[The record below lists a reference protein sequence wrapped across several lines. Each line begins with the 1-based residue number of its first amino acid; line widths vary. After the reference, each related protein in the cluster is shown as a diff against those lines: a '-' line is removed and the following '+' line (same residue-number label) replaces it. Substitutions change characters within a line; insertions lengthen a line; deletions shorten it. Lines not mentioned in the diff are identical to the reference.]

1 MNIST
6 KLLTQT
12 LALLLTLHLASAITA
27 SIGNSRMIL
36 YPESDEEIRR
46 SILVKNVNDLSVD
59 IKLIIDNSTAN
70 VVKLEEEFFSLPP
83 NEEKKAYFTIRAT
96 SPKTEHSKIFVSF
109 NAESENSVGLSSTI
123 TLNPNSDNP
132 DDFAPKPVEEPS
144 IFSNIFS
151 QDDEEEPI
159 ASEENKANI
168 ITTITSNVAQN
179 NDSELML
186 SPLIVLSITTIV
198 LVIILASLFVYAK
211 KKS

>member
-6 KLLTQT
+6 KLLTLT

-132 DDFAPKPVEEPS
+132 DDFAPKPVEEP
-144 IFSNIFS
+144 